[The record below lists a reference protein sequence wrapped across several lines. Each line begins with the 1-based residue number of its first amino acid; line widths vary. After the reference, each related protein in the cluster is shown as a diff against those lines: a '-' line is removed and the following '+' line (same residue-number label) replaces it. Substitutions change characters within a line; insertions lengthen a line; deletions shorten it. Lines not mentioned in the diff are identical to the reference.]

1 MRNSERK
8 ISPPPY
14 VVGYGSLRR
23 GALRV
28 VFMSRLPLW
37 SALAE
42 RSGDSAFGVRREAK
56 PRFTRRSATPLW
68 DAPEARGWT
77 SRIDLESPPRRS
89 APAKAASALRRV
101 KRGFA
106 LPPHSKWLTSSPRLF
121 ARRISAG
128 TARRLENGNR
138 KVVLRG

>member
-28 VFMSRLPLW
+28 VFLPGLPLW

-42 RSGDSAFGVRREAK
+42 RSGDSAFGVRREAQ

-68 DAPEARGWT
+68 DAPEARGGLRWD
-77 SRIDLESPPRRS
+77 RALKADHVAPLVPKRRRRY
-89 APAKAASALRRV
+89 AL
-101 KRGFA
+101 
-106 LPPHSKWLTSSPRLF
+106 
-121 ARRISAG
+121 
-128 TARRLENGNR
+128 
-138 KVVLRG
+138 